1 MKKVSLAFLFVL
13 VFTSFGNAA
22 TTHVWKNGET
32 LWDLANKT
40 YGNPYLW
47 TAIADVN
54 DCYDPTH
61 IITGQT
67 YIIPSKSEAEAIYN
81 EKDPTKKAQLI
92 AQLGGKPAAQE
103 DNNSQES
110 NITDEEA
117 KEGLSFE
124 KVMETKLSD
133 DAIEKVS
140 TKNLSNED

>member
-1 MKKVSLAFLFVL
+1 MKKMTIVFLLVIAFANI
-13 VFTSFGNAA
+13 SNAA

-32 LWDLANKT
+32 LWDLANST

-81 EKDPTKKAQLI
+81 EKDPNKKAELI
-92 AQLGGKPAAQE
+92 KQLGGKTSEENKQ
-103 DNNSQES
+103 DDSNNNS
-110 NITDEEA
+110 NDEP
-117 KEGLSFE
+117 SFTE
-124 KVMETKLSD
+124 IIQTKISEN
-133 DAIEKVS
+133 AIEKVS
-140 TKNLSNED
+140 TKNLSVED

>member
-13 VFTSFGNAA
+13 AFTSFGNAA
-22 TTHVWKNGET
+22 STHVWKNGET
-32 LWDLANKT
+32 LWDLANST

-81 EKDPTKKAQLI
+81 EKDHTKKAELI
-92 AQLGGKPAAQE
+92 AKLGGKTTPE
-103 DNNSQES
+103 ENKPQES
-110 NITDEEA
+110 STTDPEA

-124 KVMETKLSD
+124 KIIETTISD
-133 DAIEKVS
+133 DAVEEVS
-140 TKNLSNED
+140 TKNLSNEK